1 MNRAATDGRF
11 GATGPGHV
19 LRALKHRNFRLF
31 FGGQFVSLVGTWMQ
45 QVAISWLVYRLT
57 NSPLLLGVVVF
68 SGQVPTFI
76 LAPFAGVMAD
86 RWNRH
91 RILIITQTLSMTLAF
106 ALSALVL
113 TGAVRVWHIVIAASC
128 LGVINSFDIPTR
140 QSFFIH
146 MIEKREDLGNA
157 IALNSSLVNSA
168 RFLGPTIAG
177 VLIAAAGEGVCIL
190 VNAVSYLAVISAL
203 LMMKI
208 RPEKREAE
216 VRHVFTEFKEGFR
229 YTYGFPPIRALLFLV
244 SLISL
249 AGSPYSVLMPVFARD
264 ILHGGPHT
272 LGFLM
277 GSAGVGALTGT
288 IYLASRSSIRGL
300 GRVMVYATAALGTGV
315 VAFSFSRSVPLS
327 MLCIFFAGFGMMVDM
342 ASANTVLQTI
352 VDDGKRGRVMS
363 FYTMSFMGMA
373 PFGSLL
379 AGYAAAR
386 IGAPYTL
393 VIGGSVCLAGSVLF
407 ARNLPKLKEHI
418 RPIYAR
424 KGI

>member
-1 MNRAATDGRF
+1 MSAAF
-11 GATGPGHV
+11 EATGSKGLGFV
-19 LRALKHRNFRLF
+19 VRALKHRNFRLF
-31 FGGQFVSLVGTWMQ
+31 FSGQLISLVGTWMQ

-57 NSPLLLGVVVF
+57 NSPFLLGIVVF
-68 SGQVPTFI
+68 SGQIPTFL
-76 LAPFAGVMAD
+76 LAPFAGVLAD

-91 RILIITQTLSMTLAF
+91 RILVITQTLSMFQAFVLA
-106 ALSALVL
+106 ALVL
-113 TGAVRVWHIVIAASC
+113 TGRVEVWHIIVLAAAI
-128 LGVINSFDIPTR
+128 GVINSFDIPTR

-168 RFLGPTIAG
+168 RFLGPSIAG

-190 VNAVSYLAVISAL
+190 INAISYIAVIAAL
-203 LMMKI
+203 LMMRI
-208 RPEKREAE
+208 RPEKKERKR
-216 VRHVFTEFKEGFR
+216 RHVLRELKEGFD
-229 YTYGFPPIRALLFLV
+229 YAYGFPPIRTLLFLI

-277 GSAGVGALTGT
+277 ASAGIGALTGT
-288 IYLASRSSIRGL
+288 VYLASRSTVRGL
-300 GRVMVYATAALGTGV
+300 GKVIVLATATLSAGII
-315 VAFSFSRSVPLS
+315 AFSLSRYTALS
-327 MLCIFFAGFGMMVDM
+327 MFFIFFAGFGMMVDM
-342 ASANTVLQTI
+342 ASCNTILQTI
-352 VDDGKRGRVMS
+352 VDDTLRGRVMS

-379 AGYAAAR
+379 AGYAASR
-386 IGAPYTL
+386 IGAPDTL
-393 VIGGSVCLAGSVLF
+393 VIGGACCFVGAILF

-418 RPIYAR
+418 RPIYAK

>member
-1 MNRAATDGRF
+1 MSDQYCAPRAKGF
-11 GATGPGHV
+11 GFA

-31 FGGQFVSLVGTWMQ
+31 FSGQLVSLIGTWMQ

-57 NSPLLLGVVVF
+57 DSPFLLGVVVF
-68 SGQVPTFI
+68 SGQIPTFL
-76 LAPFAGVMAD
+76 LAPLAGVMAD

-91 RILIITQTLSMTLAF
+91 RILVITQTLSMALAF
-106 ALSALVL
+106 VLSLLVL
-113 TGAVRVWHIVIAASC
+113 TQAVQVWHIIAVAAC

-157 IALNSSLVNSA
+157 IALNSSIVNSA

-190 VNAVSYLAVISAL
+190 INAISYTAVIAAL
-203 LMMKI
+203 LMMRI
-208 RPEKREAE
+208 QPEKRETKE
-216 VRHVFTEFKEGFR
+216 QHVFKEFKEGFS
-229 YTYGFPPIRALLFLV
+229 YTYGFAPIRALLFLV

-277 GSAGVGALTGT
+277 GSAGIGALTGT

-300 GRVMVYATAALGTGV
+300 GKVIVVATAALSTGII
-315 VAFSFSRSVPLS
+315 AFSLSRYVALS
-327 MLCIFFAGFGMMVDM
+327 MFFIFFAGFGMMVNM
-342 ASANTVLQTI
+342 ASANTILQTI
-352 VDDGKRGRVMS
+352 VDDNKRGRVMS

-379 AGYAAAR
+379 AGYAASR
-386 IGAPYTL
+386 IGAPGTL
-393 VIGGSVCLAGSVLF
+393 VIGGSICFAGAILF

-418 RPIYAR
+418 SPIYAK

>member
-1 MNRAATDGRF
+1 MSDKHCAPGAKGF
-11 GATGPGHV
+11 GFV

-31 FGGQFVSLVGTWMQ
+31 FSGQLVSLIGTWMQ

-57 NSPLLLGVVVF
+57 DSPFLLGVVVF
-68 SGQVPTFI
+68 SGQIPTFL

-91 RILIITQTLSMTLAF
+91 RILVITQTLSMALALV
-106 ALSALVL
+106 LSLLVL
-113 TGAVRVWHIVIAASC
+113 TGAVQVWHIIAAAAC
-128 LGVINSFDIPTR
+128 LGVINSFDMPTR

-157 IALNSSLVNSA
+157 IALNSSIVNSA

-190 VNAVSYLAVISAL
+190 INAISYTAVICAL
-203 LMMKI
+203 LMMRI
-208 RPEKREAE
+208 RPEKRETKE
-216 VRHVFTEFKEGFR
+216 QHVFTEFKEGFS
-229 YTYGFPPIRALLFLV
+229 YTYGFAPMRALLFLV

-277 GSAGVGALTGT
+277 GSAGIGALTGT
-288 IYLASRSSIRGL
+288 VYLASRSSIRGL
-300 GRVMVYATAALGTGV
+300 GKVIVVATAALSTGII
-315 VAFSFSRSVPLS
+315 AFSLSRYVALS
-327 MLCIFFAGFGMMVDM
+327 MFFIFFAGFGMMVNM
-342 ASANTVLQTI
+342 ASANTILQTI
-352 VDDGKRGRVMS
+352 VDDNKRGRVMS

-379 AGYAAAR
+379 AGYAASR
-386 IGAPYTL
+386 IGAPDTL
-393 VIGGSVCLAGSVLF
+393 VIGGSICFAGAILF

-418 RPIYAR
+418 SPIYAK

>member
-1 MNRAATDGRF
+1 MSDKYSTPRAKGF
-11 GATGPGHV
+11 GFV

-31 FGGQFVSLVGTWMQ
+31 FSGQLVSLIGTWMQ

-57 NSPLLLGVVVF
+57 DSPFLLGVVVF
-68 SGQVPTFI
+68 SGQIPTFL

-91 RILIITQTLSMTLAF
+91 RILVVTQTLSMALAF
-106 ALSALVL
+106 VLSLLVL
-113 TGAVRVWHIVIAASC
+113 TSAVQVWHIIAVAAC
-128 LGVINSFDIPTR
+128 LGVINSFDMPTR

-157 IALNSSLVNSA
+157 IALNSSIVNSA

-190 VNAVSYLAVISAL
+190 INAISYTAVIAAL
-203 LMMKI
+203 LMMRI
-208 RPEKREAE
+208 RPEKREAK
-216 VRHVFTEFKEGFR
+216 VQHVFKEFKEGFS
-229 YTYGFPPIRALLFLV
+229 YTYGFLPIRSLLFLV

-277 GSAGVGALTGT
+277 GSAGIGALTGT

-300 GRVMVYATAALGTGV
+300 GKVIVVATAALSTGII
-315 VAFSFSRSVPLS
+315 AFSFSRSVTLS
-327 MLCIFFAGFGMMVDM
+327 ILFIFFAGFGMMVDM
-342 ASANTVLQTI
+342 ASANTILQTI
-352 VDDGKRGRVMS
+352 VDDNKRGRVMS

-373 PFGSLL
+373 PFGSLM
-379 AGYAAAR
+379 AGYAASR
-386 IGAPYTL
+386 IGAPTTL
-393 VIGGSVCLAGSVLF
+393 VIGGSICFAGAILF

-418 RPIYAR
+418 SPIYAK

>member
-1 MNRAATDGRF
+1 MSDQYSGPRAKGF
-11 GATGPGHV
+11 GFV

-31 FGGQFVSLVGTWMQ
+31 FSGQLISLIGTWMQ

-57 NSPLLLGVVVF
+57 DSPFLLGVVVF
-68 SGQVPTFI
+68 SGQIPTFL

-91 RILIITQTLSMTLAF
+91 RILVVTQTLSMALAF
-106 ALSALVL
+106 VLALLVL
-113 TGAVRVWHIVIAASC
+113 TGAVQVWHIVAVAAC
-128 LGVINSFDIPTR
+128 LGVINAFDMPTR

-146 MIEKREDLGNA
+146 MIEKRDDLGNA

-190 VNAVSYLAVISAL
+190 INAISYTAVIAAL
-203 LMMKI
+203 LMMRI

-216 VRHVFTEFKEGFR
+216 AQHVFKELKEGFS
-229 YTYGFPPIRALLFLV
+229 YTYGFLPIRSLLLLV

-277 GSAGVGALTGT
+277 GSAGIGALTGT

-300 GRVMVYATAALGTGV
+300 GKVIVVATAALSTGLI
-315 VAFSFSRSVPLS
+315 AFSLSSSVVLS
-327 MLCIFFAGFGMMVDM
+327 ILFIFFAGFGMMVDM
-342 ASANTVLQTI
+342 ASTNTILQTI
-352 VDDGKRGRVMS
+352 VDDNKRGRVMS

-373 PFGSLL
+373 PFGSLM
-379 AGYAAAR
+379 AGYAASR
-386 IGAPYTL
+386 IGAPHTL
-393 VIGGSVCLAGSVLF
+393 VIGGSICFAGAILF

-418 RPIYAR
+418 RPIYAK